1 MMSDIRYAF
10 RVFRRQPVLYGTAA
24 AGLALAIG
32 VSTAVF
38 AILNVT
44 RFHAG
49 GVREPDSVLSFSLD
63 HSLYAPTGFPGFGTA
78 WAYSDAAAIG
88 ASLPQGDLVAVYA
101 GSVAIGE
108 QRNFSPEDHTR
119 ADFVSGNY
127 FEVFGG
133 RPHHGRLITSA
144 DDRSRANIAVLSH
157 ALWNTRFGGRTDVV
171 GQTIDLD
178 GVPFAIV
185 GVAEPGFSGPEA
197 WSMRAAGLWIPIEA
211 HRAIYERNFVR
222 RAADDRRRL
231 SELKRKANLTATERE
246 SLLTLTAKGSRD
258 ALVWNPGVK
267 LFGRPRGPELR
278 MQLIQ
283 AVTSTSVGLALARG
297 QQLPNDA
304 VAVKS
309 ESLTSV
315 GRRRSSD
322 FLLGL
327 TIGATLLVVLACANI
342 ANALVAAATGRRRE
356 FAVRR
361 AIGASAG
368 RLRRQMVLESALIAV
383 AGGAIGYLL
392 AGWIAP
398 ILGAYLTPDPMIE
411 FRLDGRVAI
420 FAIAMCLLV
429 SLAAGLAPLR
439 QANRRDILG
448 GLKVDSP
455 AAPGV
460 RGGLRSALIAVQA
473 AISIVVLMSAALLGR
488 SLHHAATL
496 DVGVN
501 VDRFMEVGVGLS
513 GYDDARADA
522 YWERALET
530 VRQLPGI
537 EAVALTH
544 DSPFDGTSGY
554 ERLSGG
560 RVALMRGAGPDYFDT
575 LQVRLLRGRAFTAD
589 EVRANASVA
598 IISDRLAREFWGD
611 ESPIGDTVD
620 RLRGPD
626 SPNTMG
632 RLKTPG
638 IRVVGVAAD
647 VATDLATADLPAI
660 YRPLSGNKTNLQLL
674 IRTAGDPAESAG
686 AVIASLKGIDPEQSP
701 GVRLM
706 KNGRLRELEWPRRNA
721 ALAAVIGAAAIAL
734 AVVGL
739 IGVTAFVAGLRRH
752 EVSVRAALGATRTS
766 LMGLLCR
773 SSLTPVAIGL
783 AIGLIPAFWA
793 TRVLKGMLF
802 GVSFYDPAAIVIA
815 IVGLLGFAAAAAFV
829 PASRASRANPADLL
843 RET

>member
-1 MMSDIRYAF
+1 M
-10 RVFRRQPVLYGTAA
+10 LYGTAA

-38 AILNVT
+38 AVLNVS

-49 GVREPDSVLSFSLD
+49 GVRDPQNVIFLSLHPALF
-63 HSLYAPTGFPGFGTA
+63 APTGFYGSGAA
-78 WAYSDAAAIG
+78 WAYSDAVAIG
-88 ASLPQGDLVAVYA
+88 GTLPHGDLAAVYA
-101 GSVAIGE
+101 TSVVIGE
-108 QRNFSPEDHTR
+108 ARSVSPEDYTR

-127 FEVFGG
+127 FAVLGG
-133 RPHHGRLITSA
+133 RPRQGRLLSEEDNRTGA
-144 DDRSRANIAVLSH
+144 PVAVLSH
-157 ALWNTRFGGRTDVV
+157 ALWNARFGGRADIV
-171 GQTIDLD
+171 GQTFDLD
-178 GVPFAIV
+178 GVPFAVV
-185 GVAEPGFSGPEA
+185 GVAEPGFTGPDVYD
-197 WSMRAAGLWIPIEA
+197 MRAAGLWIPIEA
-211 HRAIYERNFVR
+211 HRAIYEHTIVR

-231 SELKRKANLTATERE
+231 SELKGRTNLTAAERE
-246 SLLTLTAKGSRD
+246 SVLTLTAKGSRETRI
-258 ALVWNPGVK
+258 WNPAVR
-267 LFGRPRGPELR
+267 LFGRPRAPALR
-278 MQLIQ
+278 DLLVQ
-283 AVTSTSVGLALARG
+283 AVSGASAGLALSRG
-297 QQLPNDA
+297 QQLPKDA
-304 VAVKS
+304 VAVS
-309 ESLTSV
+309 AESLT
-315 GRRRSSD
+315 RRSRRKSSD
-322 FLLGL
+322 FLLEL
-327 TIGATLLVVLACANI
+327 TVGAALLVVLACANI
-342 ANALVAAATGRRRE
+342 ANALVAAATVRRRE

-368 RLRRQMVLESALIAV
+368 RLRGQMVLESALIALT
-383 AGGAIGYLL
+383 GGAMGYLL
-392 AGWIAP
+392 AGGIAQV
-398 ILGAYLTPDPMIE
+398 LGAFLTPDPMIE
-411 FRLDGRVAI
+411 FRLDGRVTL
-420 FAIAMCLLV
+420 FAIGMSVLV
-429 SLAAGLAPLR
+429 SLAAALAPLR
-439 QANRRDILG
+439 HANRRDILG

-460 RGGLRSALIAVQA
+460 RGGLRSLLIAVQA

-496 DVGVN
+496 DVGVD
-501 VDRFMEVGVGLS
+501 VDRFMEVSIGLS

-537 EAVALTH
+537 EAVSLVH

-560 RVALMRGAGPDYFDT
+560 RVSLMRGASSDYFDT
-575 LQVRLLRGRAFTAD
+575 LQIRILRGRSFTAD
-589 EVRANASVA
+589 EVRANAPVA
-598 IISDRLAREFWGD
+598 IISDRLAREFWGA
-611 ESPIGDTVD
+611 ENPVGDTLD

-626 SPNTMG
+626 DPNTVG
-632 RLKTPG
+632 RLKIPG
-638 IRVVGVAAD
+638 IRIVGVVGD
-647 VATDLATADLPAI
+647 VATDLQSSDLPAI
-660 YRPLSGNKTNLQLL
+660 YRPLKPSKPNLELL
-674 IRTAGDPAESAG
+674 IRTAGDPTASAG
-686 AVIASLKGIDPEQSP
+686 AVIASLKAIDPEQSP
-701 GVRLM
+701 GVRFM
-706 KNGRLRELEWPRRNA
+706 RDGRVRELEWPRRHA

-766 LMGLLCR
+766 LIGLLCR

-783 AIGLIPAFWA
+783 AIGLVPAFWA
-793 TRVLKGMLF
+793 TRVLKGMLY